1 MGRTK
6 ELLIPIFFFWNAG
19 SALQKRTCGLL
30 RSLLYQILE
39 RRPSLVSMVVQSPIP
54 TWTES
59 RLSKTLLN
67 IIHQNVND
75 DAICFF
81 IDGLDEFDGDQQH
94 LIDLINDVERSS
106 NVKICVSSRPLQV
119 LQISFSSSSRLKLE
133 DLTRDDISSLVND
146 KLRSTS
152 AAELAD
158 SLTDRADRVFLW
170 VDLAVKDLLRGVV
183 SEDSYAELRHRLDI
197 LPQEIEDLYLH
208 MLNRVDIIYHESEE
222 IFSDSCYS
230 TLVFLTSWPA
240 KCPFGNLLWLR
251 TTALM

>member
-1 MGRTK
+1 MCMLKK
-6 ELLIPIFFFWNAG
+6 ERETLSKYGQDKGAAHTHILLLERWQCIAE
-19 SALQKRTCGLL
+19 KDL
-30 RSLLYQILE
+30 RPPPFLLYQILE

-133 DLTRDDISSLVND
+133 DLTRDDISS
-146 KLRSTS
+146 
-152 AAELAD
+152 
-158 SLTDRADRVFLW
+158 
-170 VDLAVKDLLRGVV
+170 
-183 SEDSYAELRHRLDI
+183 
-197 LPQEIEDLYLH
+197 
-208 MLNRVDIIYHESEE
+208 
-222 IFSDSCYS
+222 
-230 TLVFLTSWPA
+230 
-240 KCPFGNLLWLR
+240 
-251 TTALM
+251 